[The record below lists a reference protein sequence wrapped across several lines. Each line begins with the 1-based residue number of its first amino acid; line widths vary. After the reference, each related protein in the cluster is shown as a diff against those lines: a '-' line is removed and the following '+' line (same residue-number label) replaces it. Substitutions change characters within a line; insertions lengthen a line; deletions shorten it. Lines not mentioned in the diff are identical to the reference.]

1 LAVLNLRIAQKQAA
15 EAVIPDRISLLA
27 DVSEIV
33 SRSHDLDETLANVI
47 DLVAKRLDA
56 DVCSIYLSDLELT
69 QLTLSATIGLEPG
82 SVQKVTLAFG
92 EGLVGACA
100 LAGEPLAYEHAKE
113 SPSYRYFPETGEERF
128 ESLLAAPL
136 VVQGATTGVLV
147 IQTLESRGFE
157 QSDVELMQTC
167 AQLLAPVVV
176 NARMLAMVAAGS
188 EDGAGRISS
197 HIALG
202 ARARSAVQRQ
212 EASAELRGIPTARGV
227 AIGPV
232 YRLEAPIDLAHLDYE
247 PNESV
252 EAEKQELMDALAE
265 ARREIDEMRRDVGEK
280 FGPEFAAV
288 FYAQMQIL
296 EDAGFVQQLEEAVQ
310 NRGSAL
316 RALTEVLDAYRAT
329 FEAIE
334 DPYFAERGADV
345 QEVGRRVMARLLG
358 VRHHHVPLSEGAVVV
373 VDQIL
378 PELFA
383 RLEMD
388 KVAALVAEHGGATSH
403 GAIFARTL
411 EIPAITG
418 VSGILREARTGEQ
431 IIVDGSAGRIYL
443 SPDEA
448 LCEEYEKAQRQ
459 YAIAVEHLDA
469 LRERPA
475 ETRDGRRIVLSA
487 NVGLINDLRLINQHG
502 AEGVGLFRT
511 ELLALAHRGFP
522 SEQEQEQLYAR
533 VVAQMAPRSVT
544 IRTLDLGG
552 DKGIPNI
559 GLEAEENPQLGW
571 RSTRLILDNPEAF
584 RAQLRAIFR
593 ASANKTVKLLL
604 PMISGVGELRAAR
617 AVIDDVR
624 DQMLRRGEAIDPNLP
639 VGIMI
644 EVPSAAL
651 IAPALAR
658 ECDFF
663 SIGTNDLTQYVLA
676 ADRGNERVAHL
687 YNSLHPAVLSL
698 INMSVR
704 AANREGI
711 PVSVCGE
718 VATNP
723 LAVPILIGL
732 GIDELSGAPGAV
744 PIVKEIV
751 RALDSQGVS
760 DDARRALAAES
771 PEEVELIAAARLRQA
786 GLLEHP
792 DLGDWLRSIIEDGS
806 RT

>member
-1 LAVLNLRIAQKQAA
+1 
-15 EAVIPDRISLLA
+15 
-27 DVSEIV
+27 V

-56 DVCSIYLSDLELT
+56 DVCSIYLCDANF
-69 QLTLSATIGLEPG
+69 QHLTLSATIGLEPG
-82 SVQKVTLAFG
+82 SVQKVRLAIG
-92 EGLVGACA
+92 EGLVGQCA
-100 LAGEPLAYEHAKE
+100 QRGEPMASEHARE
-113 SPSYRYFPETGEERF
+113 DPNYRYFPETGEERY

-136 VVQGATTGVLV
+136 IVQSVTTGVLV
-147 IQTLESRGFE
+147 IQTLESRGFD
-157 QSDVELMQTC
+157 QRDVELMQTC

-176 NARMLAMVAAGS
+176 NAQLLAMVKTHPDHRAELIGAVSSQLQPSS
-188 EDGAGRISS
+188 ERRDRDERLESN
-197 HIALG
+197 
-202 ARARSAVQRQ
+202 
-212 EASAELRGIPTARGV
+212 AELRGIATARGV
-227 AIGPV
+227 ASGPI
-232 YRLEAPIDLAHLDYE
+232 YRMEAPVDFAHLDYE
-247 PNESV
+247 PSESPEK
-252 EAEKQELMDALAE
+252 EASDLMDALAE
-265 ARREIDEMRRDVGEK
+265 ARREIDEMRTVVGER

-288 FYAQMQIL
+288 FYTQMQIL
-296 EDAGFVQQLEEAVQ
+296 EDAGFVQQLKDAVR
-310 NRGSAL
+310 NRSDAF

-334 DPYFAERGADV
+334 DPYFRERGADV
-345 QEVGRRVMARLLG
+345 QEVGRRVMDRLLG
-358 VRHHHVPLSEGAVVV
+358 VRHHQTPLEDGAIVVV
-373 VDQIL
+373 EQIL

-388 KVAALVAEHGGATSH
+388 KVSALVSEHGGATSH

-418 VSGILREARTGEQ
+418 VGGILRAARAGETA
-431 IIVDGSAGRIYL
+431 IVDGSAGRVYL
-443 SPDEA
+443 SPDDA
-448 LCEEYEKAQRQ
+448 LLGEYQKAKRE
-459 YAIAVEHLDA
+459 YAVSVEHLDA

-487 NVGLINDLRLINQHG
+487 NVGLINDLRLIDQHG

-522 SEQEQEQLYAR
+522 SEQEQEQLYER
-533 VVAQMAPRSVT
+533 VVSQMAPRPVT

-559 GLEAEENPQLGW
+559 GLEPEENPQLGC
-571 RSTRLILDNPEAF
+571 RSIRLILDNKRAF

-593 ASANKTVKLLL
+593 ASHSKTVKLLL
-604 PMISGVGELRAAR
+604 PMISGVDELREAR
-617 AVIDDVR
+617 AVIDEVR
-624 DQMLRRGEAIDPNLP
+624 EQLERRGESFDRDLP

-651 IAPALAR
+651 IAPALAK

-663 SIGTNDLTQYVLA
+663 SIGTNDLTQYCLA
-676 ADRGNERVAHL
+676 VDRGNERVAHL
-687 YNSLHPAVLSL
+687 YNSLHPGVLSL
-698 INMSVR
+698 IDMTVR
-704 AANREGI
+704 AANAANI

-732 GIDELSGAPGAV
+732 GIGELSGAPGAV

-751 RALDSQGVS
+751 RALESQSVCE
-760 DDARRALAAES
+760 DARRALASES
-771 PEEVELIAAARLRQA
+771 PREVEVIAAERLRDA

-792 DLGDWLRSIIEDGS
+792 DLGTWLRSIFEERLSGV
-806 RT
+806 

>member
-1 LAVLNLRIAQKQAA
+1 M
-15 EAVIPDRISLLA
+15 
-27 DVSEIV
+27 
-33 SRSHDLDETLANVI
+33 SRSHDLGETLANVI

-56 DVCSIYLSDLELT
+56 DVCSIYLSDADLHH
-69 QLTLSATIGLEPG
+69 LTLSATNGLEPG
-82 SVQKVTLAFG
+82 SVQQVRLAFG
-92 EGLVGACA
+92 EGLVGQCA
-100 LAGEPLAYEHAKE
+100 ERGEPVAYEHARE
-113 SPSYRYFPETGEERF
+113 DPNFRYFPETGEERY

-136 VVQGATTGVLV
+136 IVQSVVTGVLV
-147 IQTLESRGFE
+147 IQTLESRGFD
-157 QSDVELMQTC
+157 QRDVELMQTC

-176 NARMLAMVAAGS
+176 NAQLLAMVPTRGD
-188 EDGAGRISS
+188 EQTQLIGRTASRLV
-197 HIALG
+197 AVP
-202 ARARSAVQRQ
+202 ARRDTGKRL
-212 EASAELRGIPTARGV
+212 EANAELRGTPTARGV

-232 YRLEAPIDLAHLDYE
+232 YRLEAPVDFAHLDYE
-247 PNESV
+247 PSASA
-252 EAEKQELMDALAE
+252 EAESSDLMDALAE
-265 ARREIDEMRRDVGEK
+265 ARHEIDEMRSIVGER

-288 FYAQMQIL
+288 FYTQMQIL
-296 EDAGFVQQLEEAVQ
+296 EDTGFVQQLQEAVQ
-310 NRGSAL
+310 NRRNAFL
-316 RALTEVLDAYRAT
+316 ALTEVLDAYRAT

-334 DPYFAERGADV
+334 DPYFRERGADV

-358 VRHHHVPLSEGAVVV
+358 VRHHETPMQDGAIVVV
-373 VDQIL
+373 EQIFT
-378 PELFA
+378 ELFA

-388 KVAALVAEHGGATSH
+388 KVAALVSEHGGATSH

-418 VSGILREARTGEQ
+418 VSGVMQEALTGETA
-431 IIVDGSAGRIYL
+431 IVDGSAGRIYL
-443 SPDEA
+443 SPDDA
-448 LCEEYEKAQRQ
+448 LLREYQDAQRK
-459 YAIAVEHLDA
+459 YAISVQHLDA

-487 NVGLINDLRLINQHG
+487 NVGLINDLRLISQHG
-502 AEGVGLFRT
+502 AEGIGLFRT

-522 SEQEQEQLYAR
+522 SEEEQEQLYER
-533 VVAQMAPRSVT
+533 VVTQMASQSVT

-559 GLEAEENPQLGW
+559 GLEPEENPQLGC
-571 RSTRLILDNPEAF
+571 RSIRLILDNKRAF

-604 PMISGVGELRAAR
+604 PMISGMAELREAR
-617 AVIDDVR
+617 AVIDEVR
-624 DQMLRRGEAIDPNLP
+624 EQLERRGESFDPDLP

-651 IAPALAR
+651 ISPALAR

-663 SIGTNDLTQYVLA
+663 SIGTNDLTQYTLA

-687 YNSLHPAVLSL
+687 YNPLHPAVLLL
-698 INMSVR
+698 IDMSVR
-704 AANREGI
+704 AANNAGI

-751 RALDSQGVS
+751 RALDSQSVCE
-760 DDARRALAAES
+760 DARRALAAES
-771 PEEVELIAAARLRQA
+771 PGEVEAIAAARLRQA
-786 GLLEHP
+786 GLLDHP
-792 DLGDWLRSIIEDGS
+792 DLGDWLRSIFEEQLSGV
-806 RT
+806 

>member
-1 LAVLNLRIAQKQAA
+1 MAVLNLRIAQKQAA

-69 QLTLSATIGLEPG
+69 RLTLSATIGLEPR

-197 HIALG
+197 HIAMG

-252 EAEKQELMDALAE
+252 EAEKQELMNALAE

-288 FYAQMQIL
+288 FHAQMQIL

-358 VRHHHVPLSEGAVVV
+358 VRHHHALLSDGAVVV
-373 VDQIL
+373 VDQIV

-411 EIPAITG
+411 EIPAIA
-418 VSGILREARTGEQ
+418 AR
-431 IIVDGSAGRIYL
+431 
-443 SPDEA
+443 
-448 LCEEYEKAQRQ
+448 
-459 YAIAVEHLDA
+459 
-469 LRERPA
+469 
-475 ETRDGRRIVLSA
+475 VL
-487 NVGLINDLRLINQHG
+487 
-502 AEGVGLFRT
+502 
-511 ELLALAHRGFP
+511 P
-522 SEQEQEQLYAR
+522 SE
-533 VVAQMAPRSVT
+533 S
-544 IRTLDLGG
+544 
-552 DKGIPNI
+552 K
-559 GLEAEENPQLGW
+559 AE
-571 RSTRLILDNPEAF
+571 
-584 RAQLRAIFR
+584 
-593 ASANKTVKLLL
+593 KK
-604 PMISGVGELRAAR
+604 
-617 AVIDDVR
+617 
-624 DQMLRRGEAIDPNLP
+624 
-639 VGIMI
+639 
-644 EVPSAAL
+644 
-651 IAPALAR
+651 
-658 ECDFF
+658 
-663 SIGTNDLTQYVLA
+663 
-676 ADRGNERVAHL
+676 
-687 YNSLHPAVLSL
+687 
-698 INMSVR
+698 
-704 AANREGI
+704 
-711 PVSVCGE
+711 VS
-718 VATNP
+718 
-723 LAVPILIGL
+723 
-732 GIDELSGAPGAV
+732 
-744 PIVKEIV
+744 
-751 RALDSQGVS
+751 
-760 DDARRALAAES
+760 
-771 PEEVELIAAARLRQA
+771 
-786 GLLEHP
+786 
-792 DLGDWLRSIIEDGS
+792 
-806 RT
+806 

>member
-1 LAVLNLRIAQKQAA
+1 
-15 EAVIPDRISLLA
+15 
-27 DVSEIV
+27 VSH
-33 SRSHDLDETLANVI
+33 SHDLGETLANVI

-56 DVCSIYLSDLELT
+56 DVCSIYLSDADLRH
-69 QLTLSATIGLEPG
+69 LTLSATNGLEPD
-82 SVQKVTLAFG
+82 SVQQVRLAFG
-92 EGLVGACA
+92 EGLVGQCA
-100 LAGEPLAYEHAKE
+100 ERGEPVAYEHARE
-113 SPSYRYFPETGEERF
+113 DPNFRYFPETGEERY

-136 VVQGATTGVLV
+136 IVQSVVTGVLV
-147 IQTLESRGFE
+147 IQTLESRGFD
-157 QSDVELMQTC
+157 QRDVELMQTC

-176 NARMLAMVAAGS
+176 NARLLAMVTTS
-188 EDGAGRISS
+188 GAEQTQLIGKTASRLV
-197 HIALG
+197 ATP
-202 ARARSAVQRQ
+202 ARGGTGKRL
-212 EASAELRGIPTARGV
+212 EANAELRGIPTARGV

-232 YRLEAPIDLAHLDYE
+232 YRLEAPVDFAHLDYE
-247 PNESV
+247 PSASA
-252 EAEKQELMDALAE
+252 EAESSDLMDALAE
-265 ARREIDEMRRDVGEK
+265 ARHEIDEMRSVVGER

-288 FYAQMQIL
+288 FYTQMQIL
-296 EDAGFVQQLEEAVQ
+296 EDTGFVQQLQEAVQ
-310 NRGSAL
+310 NRRNAFQ
-316 RALTEVLDAYRAT
+316 ALTEVLDAYRAT

-334 DPYFAERGADV
+334 DPYFRERGADV

-358 VRHHHVPLSEGAVVV
+358 VRHHQTPMQDGAIVVV
-373 VDQIL
+373 EQIFT
-378 PELFA
+378 ELFA

-388 KVAALVAEHGGATSH
+388 KVAALVSEHGGATSH

-418 VSGILREARTGEQ
+418 VSGVMQEALAGETA
-431 IIVDGSAGRIYL
+431 IVDGSAGRVYL
-443 SPDEA
+443 SPDDA
-448 LCEEYEKAQRQ
+448 LLREYQDAQRK
-459 YAIAVEHLDA
+459 YAISVQHLDA

-487 NVGLINDLRLINQHG
+487 NVGLINDLRLISQHG
-502 AEGVGLFRT
+502 AEGIGLFRT

-522 SEQEQEQLYAR
+522 SEEEQEQLYER
-533 VVAQMAPRSVT
+533 VVTQMASHSVT

-559 GLEAEENPQLGW
+559 GLEPEENPQLGC
-571 RSTRLILDNPEAF
+571 RSIRLILDNKRAF

-604 PMISGVGELRAAR
+604 PMISGMAELREAR
-617 AVIDDVR
+617 AVIDEVR
-624 DQMLRRGEAIDPNLP
+624 EQLERRGESFDPDLP

-663 SIGTNDLTQYVLA
+663 SIGTNDLTQYTLA

-687 YNSLHPAVLSL
+687 YNPLHPAVLLL
-698 INMSVR
+698 IDMSVR
-704 AANREGI
+704 AANNAGI

-751 RALDSQGVS
+751 RALDSQSVRE
-760 DDARRALAAES
+760 DARRALAAES
-771 PEEVELIAAARLRQA
+771 PGEVEAIAAARLRQA
-786 GLLEHP
+786 GLLDHP
-792 DLGDWLRSIIEDGS
+792 DLGDWLRSIFEEQLSGV
-806 RT
+806 